1 MYRCSHVFG
10 ATLLVT
16 AAALVAP
23 QRAASS
29 EELIPADGSCWKP
42 FAPRTDN
49 GPAGELR
56 KQDGGYIL
64 TLSSG
69 GKRHPYGGW
78 RCRVEGIEGGRYYR
92 LRAQARPRGFA
103 GRAELQE
110 SVGAQVRWRGEF
122 GGAVAPTYVWDGR
135 ALTEPA
141 GVYEFDRVVQAPPKT
156 RAIDLELVL
165 QWTATGQVE
174 WQSISLQAAAA
185 PAPRKVRVAAVW
197 LRPRNSPTGTE
208 SVQRFAEYVDRIAP
222 QHRPDVIVLGEMI
235 NRVGAPGDPDV
246 QAEPIPGPTTARMS
260 EQARRHR
267 SWIAFSMVERDGADL
282 FNTGVLIDRT
292 GRIAGKYR
300 KVQLPFEEVSLG
312 IAPGSGFPVFET
324 DFGRVGL
331 LICHDASFPEAA
343 RELTLNGAEII
354 LMPIWGGR
362 EALVRARAIE
372 NGVHVVTSGYN
383 YPSEII
389 GPTGDVL
396 AAVPAGNEPAVA
408 VAEIDLSQRFRQD
421 WIGDWNDSYRRQQR
435 SSAYGQPPP
444 APARP
449 KR

>member
-1 MYRCSHVFG
+1 MLRTPYAHLFG
-10 ATLLVT
+10 ATLVAI

-23 QRAASS
+23 ASVS
-29 EELIPADGSCWKP
+29 AEDLIAADGSCWKP
-42 FAPRTDN
+42 FAPREGN
-49 GPAGELR
+49 GPAGEMR
-56 KQDGGYIL
+56 TQKDGGYTL

-92 LRAQARPRGFA
+92 LRAVAKPGGFA
-103 GRAELQE
+103 SRAQLQE
-110 SVGAQVRWRGEF
+110 SLGAQLRWRGDF
-122 GGAVAPTYVWDGR
+122 GGAVAPAYVWDAR
-135 ALTEPA
+135 DATDPA
-141 GVYEFDRVVQAPPKT
+141 AIYEFDRIVQAPPKT
-156 RAIDLELVL
+156 RALDLELVL
-165 QWTATGQVE
+165 QWTPTGQAE
-174 WQSISLQAAAA
+174 WQSISLQPAAA

-197 LRPRNSPTGTE
+197 LRPRNSKTGAD
-208 SVQRFAEYVDRIAP
+208 SVRDFAEYVDRLAP
-222 QHRPDVIVLGEMI
+222 VHRPDVVVLGEMI
-235 NRVGAPGDPDV
+235 NRVGAPGTPDV
-246 QAEPIPGPTTARMS
+246 QAEPIPGPTTVRMS

-267 SWIAFSMVERDGADL
+267 TWIVFSMVERDGADL
-282 FNTGVLIDRT
+282 FNTGVLIDRD

-312 IAPGSGFPVFET
+312 IAPGSAFPVFDT
-324 DFGRVGL
+324 DFGKVGL

-343 RELTLNGAEII
+343 RELALKGAEMI

-396 AAVPAGNEPAVA
+396 AAVPVGNDPAVA
-408 VAEIDLSQRFRQD
+408 VAEIDLSQRFPQD
-421 WIGDWNDSYRRQQR
+421 WIGDWNDTYRRQQR
-435 SSAYGQPPP
+435 SSAYQFGV
-444 APARP
+444 RP
-449 KR
+449 